1 MNLSVTTAPCLM
13 NEHIHFTAHNLTEI
27 YNTIRYCV
35 HLTFILEVKKKKTM
49 CSNIDFEI
57 RISILLHRVEQTFAE
72 CCEEPFCEVIKRI
85 QLKT

>member
-35 HLTFILEVKKKKTM
+35 HLTFILEVKKKK
-49 CSNIDFEI
+49 NNVFQ
-57 RISILLHRVEQTFAE
+57 HRF
-72 CCEEPFCEVIKRI
+72 
-85 QLKT
+85 